1 MIYTGPRPVMPTAAV
16 CHGFERL
23 QTSIATMFELKK
35 VVDKMEMEHKIKSH
49 SDKVNII
56 FPPLDHSSSLY

>member
-16 CHGFERL
+16 CHGFEQL

-35 VVDKMEMEHKIKSH
+35 VVDKMEIEHKIASH
-49 SDKVNII
+49 IEKVK
-56 FPPLDHSSSLY
+56 